1 MAEIAVSDEEFETA
15 TASKTKPF
23 VIEGTD
29 KGLYGEAKGRVAG
42 FSGRMVGSNTRMNQL
57 EDSGFDPVNII
68 DVTKDNLPFIPD
80 FLERF
85 LQSTKYKLYKTNKM
99 NWSTAQLRRET
110 GAVINA
116 SEIVWIEETYFPQLG
131 DGSEVQ
137 ELKRLARTEATNAM
151 LVEAGSAY
159 KGMTLEEARIKALEI
174 EKNRARKILLERA
187 KKNPHL
193 AAEIQKVLKGIK

>member
-1 MAEIAVSDEEFETA
+1 MVEKVISSEEFESA
-15 TASKTKPF
+15 TPSSVKPI

-68 DVTKDNLPFIPD
+68 DVARDNLPFVPEW
-80 FLERF
+80 LERF
-85 LQSTKYKLYKTNKM
+85 MQSTKYKLYKANKM

-110 GAVINA
+110 GAVINE

-137 ELKRLARTEATNAM
+137 ELKRQARREATDAM
-151 LVEAGSAY
+151 LTEAGSAY
-159 KGMTLEEARIKALEI
+159 KGLTQEEAEIKAVEI

-187 KKNPHL
+187 KTNPKL
-193 AAEIQKVLKGIK
+193 AAEIQKVLKGIQ